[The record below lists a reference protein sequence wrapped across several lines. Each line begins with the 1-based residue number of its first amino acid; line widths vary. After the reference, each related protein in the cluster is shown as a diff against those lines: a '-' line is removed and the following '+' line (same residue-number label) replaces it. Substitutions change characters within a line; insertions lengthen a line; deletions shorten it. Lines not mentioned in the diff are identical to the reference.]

1 MFRQYLNRCKG
12 KVILIRGTES
22 YFGYIVPY
30 STRFDGDYRL
40 RVRKALRGVHI
51 SKGTLLTLTTDPKRF
66 NDIDETTRAL
76 KKGWNRLLVSFKTRF
91 GAVSYLTTLEF
102 GKEHNIPH
110 MHIIIKKS
118 NFQKKIRSG
127 CRSSGINM

>member
-76 KKGWNRLLVSFKTRF
+76 KKGWNRLLVSLKSRF

-102 GKEHNIPH
+102 GKDHNIPH
-110 MHIIIKKS
+110 MHIIIK
-118 NFQKKIRSG
+118 NRIFR
-127 CRSSGINM
+127 RR